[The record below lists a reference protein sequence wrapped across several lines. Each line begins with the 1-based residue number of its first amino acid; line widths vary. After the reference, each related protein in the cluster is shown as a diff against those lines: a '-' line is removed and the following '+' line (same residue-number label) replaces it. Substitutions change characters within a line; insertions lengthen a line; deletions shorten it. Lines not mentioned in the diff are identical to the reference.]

1 MVFVRKKKI
10 LIVGTGALATLFAA
24 RFSSAGLQVTML
36 GSWKHALDALNTKG
50 ARLLLPDGSWLVSP
64 VLATNDPADCL
75 DSDLAVVLV
84 KAWQTQRSVRQ
95 LAACLPADC
104 LVVTLQ
110 NGLGNHQILAESL
123 GSQRVVLGVTTTG
136 ATLLEPGI
144 ARLGG
149 EGLVSLGFH
158 PRHAEITG
166 YFQQASISCEVVA
179 DTQSLIWSKLVVSAA
194 INPLTALLRIPNGE
208 LLNRPMV
215 RDVMSALIRETVNVA
230 SAQGIKLAY
239 DDPWSVVEQV
249 VRATASNHSSM
260 FQDIQRGAPTEI
272 DAICGE
278 IVQIGEASG
287 VQVPVNTLMWQLIH
301 SMPPG

>member
-1 MVFVRKKKI
+1 MRKKKI

-149 EGLVSLGFH
+149 EGLVSLVFH

>member
-1 MVFVRKKKI
+1 MRKKKI

>member
-1 MVFVRKKKI
+1 MRNKKI

-24 RFSSAGLQVTML
+24 RFSSAGLQVMML
-36 GSWKHALDALNTKG
+36 GSWKPALDALNNNG
-50 ARLLLPDGSWLVSP
+50 ARLVLPDGSWLVSP

-75 DSDLAVVLV
+75 DTDLTLVLV
-84 KAWQTQRSVRQ
+84 KAWQTQRAASQ
-95 LAACLPADC
+95 LAVCLPADC

-110 NGLGNHQILAESL
+110 NGLGNQQVLAESL
-123 GSQRVVLGVTTTG
+123 GSERVVLGVTTTG
-136 ATLLEPGI
+136 ATLLGPGI

-149 EGLVSLGFH
+149 EGVVSLGFH
-158 PRHAEITG
+158 PRYTEITG
-166 YFQQASISCEVVA
+166 YFQQANMGCEVVA

-208 LLNRPMV
+208 LLNRPMA

-230 SAQGIKLAY
+230 AVQGIKLTQ

-249 VRATASNHSSM
+249 IMATASNHSSM

-272 DAICGE
+272 NAICGE
-278 IVQIGEASG
+278 IVRIGDASG
-287 VQVPVNTLMWQLIH
+287 VEVPVNTLMWQLVH
-301 SMPPG
+301 SMAPG

>member
-1 MVFVRKKKI
+1 MRKKKI

-287 VQVPVNTLMWQLIH
+287 MQVPVNTLMWQLIH